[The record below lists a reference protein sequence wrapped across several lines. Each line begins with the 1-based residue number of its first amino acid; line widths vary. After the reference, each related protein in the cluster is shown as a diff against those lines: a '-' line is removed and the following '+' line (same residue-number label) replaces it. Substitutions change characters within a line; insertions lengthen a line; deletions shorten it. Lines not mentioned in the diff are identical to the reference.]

1 MHRTQSAKVVARA
14 PACPDCGAPLEKV
27 DYTIWGTKRWDAE
40 RGRFDE
46 DETLGNTDMEF
57 RCPNC
62 SAKLEPDVIGLW
74 GNACIMHCRCTNAN
88 HPRSPTLQA
97 PLARHQ
103 VSPGWS
109 EAEPGDR
116 LEHGEPCRG
125 GPIPQLLH
133 PITTGRVRCVCAS
146 RRQSAQIHVSVP
158 PG

>member
-1 MHRTQSAKVVARA
+1 MHRRQSAKVVARA
-14 PACPDCGAPLEKV
+14 PACPDCGGPLEKV

-97 PLARHQ
+97 PLGAT
-103 VSPGWS
+103 SG
-109 EAEPGDR
+109 
-116 LEHGEPCRG
+116 
-125 GPIPQLLH
+125 
-133 PITTGRVRCVCAS
+133 
-146 RRQSAQIHVSVP
+146 
-158 PG
+158 